1 MTAMRHDD
9 APFFLKAQL
18 RSIVD
23 AIRALAE
30 EKGLTQAF
38 EMDLF
43 ALQRTVEEVLQAG
56 DRTAAERALDQAR
69 DLEARVKAAPRKSDP
84 LLLR

>member
-1 MTAMRHDD
+1 MGAD
-9 APFFLKAQL
+9 AVPFYLKAQL
-18 RSIVD
+18 KTLVQECRTM
-23 AIRALAE
+23 AE

-43 ALQRTVEEVLQAG
+43 ALERTAEEMLVAG
-56 DRTAAERALDQAR
+56 DKESVERALAQAK
-69 DLEARVKAAPRKSDP
+69 DLEARLRAAPRKSDP